1 MGNFRLAIAFLAAL
15 LLLLSIKPLRRRLWG
30 LRRAPAGLELVL
42 WLAFVALCM
51 AALSSV
57 RTARSTELAQAV
69 ARAAFDVTGRSI
81 DSVLGPAIQWVSVRE
96 PGVALATLA
105 VAALGWVLVAA
116 RTALAFHR
124 ALEPR
129 PRLNDWWVVKR
140 APREILR
147 IQVHPASAVP
157 APVVAP
163 LALVDAH
170 AAAVYLGVSRATVYR
185 WARGGRLRSRRAG
198 TRLRF
203 SSGDLA
209 ALREPDSAETQRA

>member
-1 MGNFRLAIAFLAAL
+1 MGTFRLAIIVLAAL
-15 LLLLSIKPLRRRLWG
+15 LLVLSIKPLRQRLWV

-42 WLAFVALCM
+42 WLAFVTLCL

-69 ARAAFDVTGRSI
+69 TRAAFDVTGRSI

-96 PGVALATLA
+96 PGVALVTLA
-105 VAALGWVLVAA
+105 VAGLGWVLVAA

-140 APREILR
+140 ATRAKPQIE
-147 IQVHPASAVP
+147 VHPAHAVP

-170 AAAVYLGVSRATVYR
+170 AAAAYLGVSRATVYR
-185 WARGGRLRSRRAG
+185 WARGGRLRSRQSG

-209 ALREPDSAETQRA
+209 ALRAPDSAEARHA

>member
-1 MGNFRLAIAFLAAL
+1 MGTFRLAIVFLAAAL
-15 LLLLSIKPLRRRLWG
+15 LLFSIKPLRRRLWG

-42 WLAFVALCM
+42 WVAFVGLCL

-69 ARAAFDVTGRSI
+69 TRAAFDVTGRSI
-81 DSVLGPAIQWVSVRE
+81 DSVLGPAIQWVSVHE
-96 PGVALATLA
+96 PGVALVTLA
-105 VAALGWVLVAA
+105 AAALAWVLVAA
-116 RTALAFHR
+116 QAAFAFRR

-140 APREILR
+140 APRAKPQIE
-147 IQVHPASAVP
+147 VDPAHAVP
-157 APVVAP
+157 APVIAP

-170 AAAVYLGVSRATVYR
+170 AAAAYLGVSRATVYR

-198 TRLRF
+198 TKLRF

-209 ALREPDSAETQRA
+209 ALRAPDSAEARHA

>member
-1 MGNFRLAIAFLAAL
+1 MGSFRLAIAFLAAL

-81 DSVLGPAIQWVSVRE
+81 DSVLGPAIRWVSVHE
-96 PGVALATLA
+96 PGVALITLA
-105 VAALGWVLVAA
+105 VAGVAWVLVAA
-116 RTALAFHR
+116 QAAFALHR
-124 ALEPR
+124 ALAPR
-129 PRLNDWWVVKR
+129 PRLNDWWVVKPR
-140 APREILR
+140 PREIPR
-147 IQVHPASAVP
+147 IEVRP
-157 APVVAP
+157 APAVAP
-163 LALVDAH
+163 AALVDVH
-170 AAAVYLGVSRATVYR
+170 AAALYLGVSRATVYR

-198 TRLRF
+198 TKLRF

-209 ALREPDSAETQRA
+209 ALREPDSAESHNA

>member
-1 MGNFRLAIAFLAAL
+1 MGSFRLAIAFLAAL

-30 LRRAPAGLELVL
+30 LRRAPAGLELAL

-81 DSVLGPAIQWVSVRE
+81 DSVLGPAIHWVSVRE

-105 VAALGWVLVAA
+105 VAGLGWVLVAA
-116 RTALAFHR
+116 RTAFAFHR

-129 PRLNDWWVVKR
+129 PRLNDWWVMKR
-140 APREILR
+140 APRERLR
-147 IQVHPASAVP
+147 IEVHPAPAVP

-170 AAAVYLGVSRATVYR
+170 AAAAYLGVSQATVYR

-209 ALREPDSAETQRA
+209 ALREPDSAETQHA

>member
-1 MGNFRLAIAFLAAL
+1 MGNFRLAIIFLAAL

-42 WLAFVALCM
+42 WVAFVALCG

-96 PGVALATLA
+96 PGVALVTLA
-105 VAALGWVLVAA
+105 VAGLGWVLVAA
-116 RTALAFHR
+116 RTALALHR

-129 PRLNDWWVVKR
+129 PRLNDWWLVKR
-140 APREILR
+140 APRARPR
-147 IQVHPASAVP
+147 IEVRPAPAVP
-157 APVVAP
+157 TPVVAP

-198 TRLRF
+198 TKLRF

-209 ALREPDSAETQRA
+209 ALREPHSAETPDA

>member
-1 MGNFRLAIAFLAAL
+1 MGNFRLAIIFLAAL

-42 WLAFVALCM
+42 WVAFVALCG

-96 PGVALATLA
+96 PGVALVTLA
-105 VAALGWVLVAA
+105 VAGLGWVLVAA
-116 RTALAFHR
+116 RTALALHR

-129 PRLNDWWVVKR
+129 PRLNDWWLVKR
-140 APREILR
+140 APRARPR
-147 IQVHPASAVP
+147 IEVRPAPAVP
-157 APVVAP
+157 TPVVAP

-198 TRLRF
+198 TKLRF

-209 ALREPDSAETQRA
+209 ALREPYSAETPDA